1 MTQNKTLSI
10 ILLSYYSGERI
21 IKSYRAVKQVLD
33 KEHIPFEFIVM
44 DDGSNDDSYATA
56 LRLEQEHD
64 NVRAYQ
70 LSRNYTSHYS
80 IFAGLSMARGG
91 CAMPIP
97 DDEQQPYETIVE
109 AYRLWEKGEKIIV
122 PYRNT
127 RDDPWRSRI
136 FSLAF
141 YKIMN
146 RYSEITFP
154 PGGADVFF
162 IDREV
167 IDILNTRIHP
177 IHTTTTTEVLRMGFK
192 PYFLPFSRPLGLNEG
207 KTRWS
212 FKKRVRL
219 AQDFFF
225 TSSSFPIK
233 FITRLGLFF
242 SGLSMILIVLYLYI
256 HLFGNTQFWGY
267 SVPGWTS
274 LFIAIVFFS
283 GLILFSLG
291 MIAEYIWRIYEEVKG
306 RPGYIIKQKQEQS
319 VDTESDR

>member
-1 MTQNKTLSI
+1 MAAGKLLSI
-10 ILLSYYSGERI
+10 IIPSYYSSDRIER
-21 IKSYRAVKQVLD
+21 SYLKLSELFR
-33 KEHIPFEFIVM
+33 KEMIDFELIVV
-44 DDGSNDDSYATA
+44 DDGSRDTSYAMA
-56 LRLEQEHD
+56 LALEKQYP
-64 NVRAYQ
+64 NVHAYQ
-70 LSRNYTSHYS
+70 LSRNYTAHYAV
-80 IFAGLSMARGG
+80 FAGLSLCRGG
-91 CAMPIP
+91 CAMVIP
-97 DDEQQPYETIVE
+97 DDEQQPYATVVE
-109 AYRLWEKGEKIIV
+109 AYRLWEKGEKIVV
-122 PYRNT
+122 PYRST
-127 RDDPWRSRI
+127 RNDPWRSRV

-141 YKIMN
+141 YKMMN

-154 PGGADVFF
+154 PGGADVFL

-167 IDILNTRIHP
+167 IDILNSRIHP
-177 IHTTTTTEVLRMGFK
+177 ICTTTTSEVLRLGFA
-192 PYFLPFSRPLGLNEG
+192 PYFLPFERPLGLNKG

-219 AQDFFF
+219 AKDFFF

-233 FITRLGLFF
+233 LITRLGLFF
-242 SGLSMILIVLYLYI
+242 SGLSVVLIVLYLYI

-291 MIAEYIWRIYEEVKG
+291 MIAEYIWRIYEEVKA